1 MKIIIA
7 GAGEVGLHLSKL
19 LSFESHDITLID
31 NNDVNLKDG
40 ENYLDIKVIN
50 GDSSSIST
58 LGQANVKDSDLV
70 IGVTASESINFLTCS
85 LSKQLGAKRT
95 IARITNPEFISD
107 NSIDFKKLGIDEI
120 ISPEHLAANEIKLL
134 VNDSAFTNS
143 HDFEDGELK
152 MMAARIQTDA
162 PFVGK
167 KVQEA
172 ASVYPG
178 IKFMPIAIERS
189 GSQSAIIPR
198 GNTLFKKD
206 DHVYFITC
214 DDGVDE
220 LYKLMGT
227 KKDKLQ
233 NIMIL
238 GGGRVGF
245 KVAQELSEEGYS
257 VKLVEI
263 NNDKAEKIADQLN
276 NVLVLNLD
284 GTRVDLL
291 SEENLDQMDA
301 FISTTG
307 DSQKNI
313 MSCLMAKSKKIKKT
327 IALVDDSDYFELS
340 ESIGV
345 DTLINKKLLAANEI
359 FRFISKGNIL
369 ELNKLNNMN
378 AEVLEFLVSSNSK
391 VIGKKIKD
399 INFPR
404 SAIIGG
410 VIRDDKGLIALG
422 DFQIKEGDK
431 VLICS
436 LYEGISKV
444 EKLFL

>member
-172 ASVYPG
+172 ASVFPG

-291 SEENLDQMDA
+291 SEENLDQMHA

-359 FRFISKGNIL
+359 FRFIRKGNIL

>member
-152 MMAARIQTDA
+152 MMAARILTDA

-359 FRFISKGNIL
+359 FRFIRKGNIL

>member
-58 LGQANVKDSDLV
+58 LNQANVKDSDLV

-359 FRFISKGNIL
+359 FRFIRKGNIL

-436 LYEGISKV
+436 LYEGIGKV

>member
-107 NSIDFKKLGIDEI
+107 NSIDFEKLGIDEI

-359 FRFISKGNIL
+359 FRFIRKGNIL

>member
-31 NNDVNLKDG
+31 NNDINLKDG

-238 GGGRVGF
+238 GSGRVGF

-359 FRFISKGNIL
+359 FRFIRKGNIL

>member
-58 LGQANVKDSDLV
+58 LDQANVKDSDLV

-120 ISPEHLAANEIKLL
+120 ISPEHLAADEIKLL

-359 FRFISKGNIL
+359 FRFIRKGNIL

>member
-58 LGQANVKDSDLV
+58 LNQANVKDSDLV

-152 MMAARIQTDA
+152 MMAARILTDA

-167 KVQEA
+167 KVHEA

-359 FRFISKGNIL
+359 FRFIRKGNIL

>member
-31 NNDVNLKDG
+31 DNDVSLKDG
-40 ENYLDIKVIN
+40 ENYLDIKVIS
-50 GDSSSIST
+50 GDASSISI
-58 LGQANVKDSDLV
+58 LNQANVKDSDLF
-70 IGVTASESINFLTCS
+70 IAVTYSESINLLTCCLAKKIGS
-85 LSKQLGAKRT
+85 KRT
-95 IARITNPEFISD
+95 IGRITNPEFID
-107 NSIDFKKLGIDEI
+107 DPSIDFRSIGIDEI
-120 ISPEHLAANEIKLL
+120 ISPENLASQEISLL
-134 VNDSAFTNS
+134 VNNSAFTNS
-143 HDFEDGELK
+143 HDFESGKLK
-152 MMAARIQTDA
+152 MLAAIIQNNA

-167 KVQEA
+167 TVQES
-172 ASVYPG
+172 ASVFPG

-189 GSQSAIIPR
+189 GSQDAIIPR
-198 GNTLFKKD
+198 GDTVFKND

-214 DDGVDE
+214 EDGVDE

-227 KKDKLQ
+227 KKHKV
-233 NIMIL
+233 NNVMVL

-245 KVAQELSEEGYS
+245 RVSKELSSQGYK
-257 VKLVEI
+257 VKLIEI
-263 NNDKAEKIADQLN
+263 NSEKAELIAEKLP

-284 GTRVDLL
+284 GTKVDLL
-291 SEENLDQMDA
+291 NEENLDEMDV

-313 MSCLMAKSKKIKKT
+313 MSCLMAKSKNIKKT
-327 IALVDDSDYFELS
+327 IALVDDTDYFELS

-359 FRFISKGNIL
+359 FRFIRKGNIL

-378 AEVLEFLVSSNSK
+378 AEVLEFLVSADSK
-391 VIGKKIKD
+391 VVNKKIKD
-399 INFPR
+399 IKFPR

-410 VIRDDKGLIALG
+410 VIRNDKGSIALG
-422 DFQIKEGDK
+422 DFLIQEGDK
-431 VLICS
+431 ILVCS
-436 LYEGISKV
+436 LYETINKV

>member
-120 ISPEHLAANEIKLL
+120 ISPEHLAADEIKLL

-359 FRFISKGNIL
+359 FRFIRKGNIL

>member
-189 GSQSAIIPR
+189 GSQYAIIPR

-359 FRFISKGNIL
+359 FRFTRKGNIL